1 MRVLASTHWA
11 NDPIVPA
18 IAFFTLA
25 NVERLLLT
33 YPNEAVDCYLH
44 ALRLFASQQRTSD
57 LAREHFAPAREQL
70 IAYLEEKGDRSRAD
84 WVRNTYV
91 VKA

>member
-1 MRVLASTHWA
+1 MRVIAFTHWA
-11 NDPIVPA
+11 DDPIGRA
-18 IAFFTLA
+18 IAFYTLA
-25 NVERLLLT
+25 NVERRLLK

-44 ALRLFASQQRTSD
+44 ALRLFAGLQRTSE

-91 VKA
+91 VQA